1 MNTNLTEAQK
11 DYAIFLPA
19 LSGFYATFV
28 GKQRREEYVE
38 DYYYQIAAYSL
49 AHKKQYGPI
58 TQGLICICTKDVIYQ
73 EFKMD
78 QEKLKEYEDK
88 WMERVTK
95 YHETKATSEPVPQ
108 ES

>member
-1 MNTNLTEAQK
+1 M
-11 DYAIFLPA
+11 
-19 LSGFYATFV
+19 
-28 GKQRREEYVE
+28 
-38 DYYYQIAAYSL
+38 
-49 AHKKQYGPI
+49 
-58 TQGLICICTKDVIYQ
+58 IYQ

-88 WMERVTK
+88 WIERVTK